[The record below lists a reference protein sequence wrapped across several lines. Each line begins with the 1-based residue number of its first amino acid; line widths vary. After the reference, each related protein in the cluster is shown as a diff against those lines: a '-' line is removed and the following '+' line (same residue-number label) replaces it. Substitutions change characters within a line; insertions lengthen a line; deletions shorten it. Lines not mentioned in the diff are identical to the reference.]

1 MLVYRSVVEVRL
13 FFGGVIMSF
22 PYVTTPTLDPKD
34 IGDDYSSSELKPHP
48 GLDQRLVQMKSPFG

>member
-13 FFGGVIMSF
+13 FFWGGHHEF
-22 PYVTTPTLDPKD
+22 PLRHHTYLGPKE
-34 IGDDYSSSELKPHP
+34 IGDDDSSSELKAHP